1 MKLCMIGTGYVGL
14 VSGVCF
20 SDLGNTVYC
29 VDKDKDKIN
38 LLNKGNVPIYEPGLE
53 EILKRNYRAKRLI
66 FTTDL
71 KKAVSN
77 SDIVFICVGTPT
89 NKNSNSAN
97 LKFVFNVVNEIKKIV
112 KKYKILVTKS
122 TVPLTTG
129 DKIEKILISLKN
141 KKLIDVV
148 SNPEFLR
155 EGEAIRDFSNP
166 DRVIVGTESKKANRI
181 LKSLYLPIIKKSS
194 RYFNTSRRGA
204 ELIKYA
210 SNAFLATKISFI
222 NELANLSEKAG
233 VDIKDISSGMGAD
246 QRIGGRFLRAGP
258 AYGGSCFPKDT
269 RALIETAKKFKTDL
283 TIIKS
288 VISSNNKRKTLLTKK
303 LENILNKKLKDKVIT
318 FLGVTFK
325 PNTDDMR
332 EASSI
337 HMIKYLNKKNSKINY
352 FDPSGEKK
360 EFKKLKNVK
369 YCQNISTACHNSD
382 LIVLHTEW
390 NDFKLL
396 NFKKLVKKNNFK
408 IFDMRNIYS
417 PVKMKDLKI
426 NYYSIGR

>member
-29 VDKDKDKIN
+29 VDKDKKKID
-38 LLNKGNVPIYEPGLE
+38 LLNDGIVPIYEPGLE
-53 EILKRNYRAKRLI
+53 EILKKNHRQKRLI
-66 FTTDL
+66 FTSDL
-71 KKAVSN
+71 KKAVKN
-77 SDIVFICVGTPT
+77 SDIIFICVGTPT
-89 NKNSNSAN
+89 KKNSNSAN
-97 LKFVFNVVNEIKKIV
+97 LKFVFKVTNELKKIIT
-112 KKYKILVTKS
+112 KYKIIITKS
-122 TVPLTTG
+122 TVPVTTG
-129 DKIEKILISLKN
+129 DKIEKILIKLKN
-141 KKLIDVV
+141 KKLVDVV

-166 DRVIVGTESKKANRI
+166 DRVIIGTESKKANRI
-181 LKSLYLPIIKKSS
+181 LKSLYSPITKKNS

-233 VDIKDISSGMGAD
+233 VDIKDISLGMGSD
-246 QRIGGRFLRAGP
+246 QRIGERFLRAGP

-269 RALIETAKKFKTDL
+269 RALIDTAKKFKTDL
-283 TIIKS
+283 SIVNS
-288 VISSNNKRKTLLTKK
+288 VIVSNEKRKILLT
-303 LENILNKKLKDKVIT
+303 NKLKKILKNKLKNKVIT

-337 HMIKYLNKKNSKINY
+337 SMIKYLNKKNAKIRY
-352 FDPSGEKK
+352 YDPTGKK
-360 EFKKLKNVK
+360 NEFNKLKNVK
-369 YCQNISTACHNSD
+369 FCKNISTACLKSD

-390 NDFKLL
+390 NDFRLL
-396 NFKKLVKKNNFK
+396 NFKKLVKKDNFK

-417 PVKMKDLKI
+417 PIKMKNQKI
-426 NYYSIGR
+426 DYYSIGR